1 MTLKYY
7 QCGRYVDAKKLS
19 LSKFPME
26 GVPIKVVSER
36 AGHSSIAMTLD
47 KYGHVVPDMQQN
59 AAEVIDAK
67 LREALA
73 EHAEN

>member
-1 MTLKYY
+1 MQL
-7 QCGRYVDAKKLS
+7 L
-19 LSKFPME
+19 ME

>member
-1 MTLKYY
+1 
-7 QCGRYVDAKKLS
+7 
-19 LSKFPME
+19 ME

>member
-1 MTLKYY
+1 M
-7 QCGRYVDAKKLS
+7 
-19 LSKFPME
+19 
-26 GVPIKVVSER
+26 KVVSEQ
-36 AGHSSIAMTLD
+36 AGHSSIVMTLD

-59 AAEVIDAK
+59 AAEVIDAQ

>member
-1 MTLKYY
+1 
-7 QCGRYVDAKKLS
+7 
-19 LSKFPME
+19 
-26 GVPIKVVSER
+26 
-36 AGHSSIAMTLD
+36 MTLD

-67 LREALA
+67 LREASA